1 MNRLLADSGVEG
13 ERPLDSRGAGF
24 LAADHLDQRHQMRRI
39 ERVADDAEFGWRQ
52 SICTRLINSPDE
64 LDAMTIS
71 GSRTASSRAS
81 KARFKSSRSGAFSW
95 TNSAPASAASGS
107 A

>member
-1 MNRLLADSGVEG
+1 VNRLLADSGVEG

-24 LAADHLDQRHQMRRI
+24 LAADHLEQRHQMRQI
-39 ERVADDAEFGWRQ
+39 ERVADDAAFGVAAIDLH
-52 SICTRLINSPDE
+52 SLINSPDE

-81 KARFKSSRSGAFSW
+81 KARFKSSRSGALSW

>member
-1 MNRLLADSGVEG
+1 
-13 ERPLDSRGAGF
+13 
-24 LAADHLDQRHQMRRI
+24 MRQI
-39 ERVADDAEFGWRQ
+39 ERVADDAAFGVAAIDLH
-52 SICTRLINSPDE
+52 SLINSPDE

-81 KARFKSSRSGAFSW
+81 KARFKSSRSGALSW